1 VFDSGALIAAE
12 KNDRKFWA
20 LWKNAVVRD
29 FDLVIPSTV
38 LAQCWRGRAGS
49 RMSLVA
55 NACTVEPLSVKT
67 ARAVGELCGKASTND
82 IVDAHVVVI
91 ADERHATIVTSDP
104 DDISHLSDLV
114 NCNLRILDISDL
126 C

>member
-1 VFDSGALIAAE
+1 
-12 KNDRKFWA
+12 
-20 LWKNAVVRD
+20 
-29 FDLVIPSTV
+29 
-38 LAQCWRGRAGS
+38 
-49 RMSLVA
+49 MSLVA